1 MLKYKYDELFNPV
14 IKAIHSLGGSAS
26 NSEIEEKIIEIL
38 ELTEDEY
45 NDMHNESSSKL
56 NYRLAW
62 AKSYLKKAGYV
73 NNSERGVW
81 SLTDLGRQTD
91 KVERKD
97 VKRLVKSLSKDSE
110 RFAVINHDDDIVDE
124 IEWQD
129 EVLEIM
135 RNITP
140 DQFERLC
147 MRLLREIGFVN
158 VEVTG
163 RPGDNGIDG
172 KGILKIGG
180 ILSFHVAFQAKRYS
194 GSVGSSTIRD
204 FQGATMG
211 RVDKGIV
218 ITTGSFTR
226 DARQEAA
233 RDGATPIDLIDGQ
246 ELAEWLKKLELGI
259 IVEMVEEVSVKRS
272 FFENL

>member
-1 MLKYKYDELFNPV
+1 MLKLKYDELFNPV
-14 IKAIHSLGGSAS
+14 IHAIRFLGGSAS

-81 SLTDLGRQTD
+81 SLTDLGSQTD
-91 KVERKD
+91 KVDRKD
-97 VKRLVKSLSKDSE
+97 IKRLVKSLAKDSE
-110 RFAVINHDDDIVDE
+110 RSAVIDHDDDIVDE
-124 IEWQD
+124 IVWQD
-129 EVLEIM
+129 EVLDIM

-204 FQGATMG
+204 FRGATMG